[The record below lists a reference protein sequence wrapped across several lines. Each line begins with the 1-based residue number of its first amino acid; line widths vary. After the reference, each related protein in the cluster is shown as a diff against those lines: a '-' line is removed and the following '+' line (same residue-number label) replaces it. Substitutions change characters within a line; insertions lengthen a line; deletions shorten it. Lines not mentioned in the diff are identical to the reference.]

1 MTEFKSGSM
10 SVNNGFDWDN
20 SGANQGRSTTR
31 KQGRRGYSTMPR
43 SPAETLEPMRASEP
57 PVIYRKKR
65 EYHQTL
71 VFMSGTLTTI
81 VLLFVAVAAAFA
93 FAKYLFDKPGPLPHS
108 DIIAIPKGE
117 GLSAIANRLERKNII
132 IDKRLFKAAVMYF
145 GVQNK
150 LKAGEYEIPKSASMR
165 NVIDR
170 LLEGKS
176 ILHSLPFPE
185 GMTSQ
190 QLVDRMNAIE
200 TLSGE
205 ITEIPAEG
213 SMLPDTYRFTRGMDR
228 TELIKR
234 MQAAQEKFIDNLW
247 DQRQP
252 DLPIK
257 TKAEAL
263 TLASIVEK
271 ETGIAGERP
280 HIAGV
285 FMNRLNKGIRL
296 QSDPTIIY
304 GLVGGVGKLGRG
316 IRRSEIDRHT
326 PYNTYQIDGLPPTP
340 IANPGRAAIK
350 AVLNPKAT
358 EDIYFVADGT
368 GGHIFAKTLKQH
380 NANVRNWRQIEKKRK
395 AEAEERKKQEELNKE
410 LDAEN
415 KASEQKNE
423 KSSQLKKSP
432 GQSSDDIFSNLEETK
447 EQAVSFNSEQL
458 EKEPQKQEA
467 VEAATVNTQLAE
479 TNRIPLPLKK

>member
-1 MTEFKSGSM
+1 M
-10 SVNNGFDWDN
+10 SVNKGFDWDN
-20 SGANQGRSTTR
+20 SGANNGRSTIR
-31 KQGRRGYSTMPR
+31 KQGRRGYGTMPR

-71 VFMSGTLTTI
+71 VFMSGTLTTL
-81 VLLFVAVAAAFA
+81 VLIFVGLAASFA
-93 FAKYLFDKPGPLPHS
+93 FAKYMFDKPGPLNHS

-117 GLSAIANRLERKNII
+117 GLSAIANRLERKNMIV
-132 IDKRLFKAAVMYF
+132 DKRLFKAAVMYF

-150 LKAGEYEIPKSASMR
+150 LKAGEYEIPKQSSMR
-165 NVIDR
+165 QVIDR

-190 QLVDRMNAIE
+190 QLVDRINALE
-200 TLSGE
+200 TLTGE

-234 MQAAQEKFIDNLW
+234 MQTAQDKFIDKLW
-247 DQRQP
+247 NQRQA

-271 ETGIAGERP
+271 ETGVAGERP

-285 FMNRLNKGIRL
+285 FMNRLNQGIRL

-340 IANPGRAAIK
+340 IANPGRAAIE

-368 GGHIFAKTLKQH
+368 GGHIFAKTLKEH

-395 AEAEERKKQEELNKE
+395 AEAEQRKKEEEETKK

-415 KASEQKNE
+415 KSSDKQND
-423 KSSQLKKSP
+423 KSSALEPAAEKQQVSSSEDIFQNLEENKEQTVSFGLNNSENKTESDNK
-432 GQSSDDIFSNLEETK
+432 SSDDTIIANLKT
-447 EQAVSFNSEQL
+447 
-458 EKEPQKQEA
+458 
-467 VEAATVNTQLAE
+467 
-479 TNRIPLPLKK
+479 IPLPQKK

>member
-1 MTEFKSGSM
+1 M
-10 SVNNGFDWDN
+10 SVNKGFDWDN
-20 SGANQGRSTTR
+20 STGSSGRGSAR
-31 KQGRRGYSTMPR
+31 KPGRRGYGTMPR

-57 PVIYRKKR
+57 PIIYRKKR

-81 VLLFVAVAAAFA
+81 MLLFIGIALCFGL
-93 FAKYLFDKPGPLPHS
+93 AKYLYDKEGPLAHA

-150 LKAGEYEIPKSASMR
+150 LKAGEYEIPKNASMR
-165 NVIDR
+165 DVLDR

-190 QLVDRMNAIE
+190 QLVDRMNAHE
-200 TLSGE
+200 VLTGE
-205 ITEIPAEG
+205 IIEIPAEG
-213 SMLPDTYRFTRGMDR
+213 SMLPDTYKFTRGMDR
-228 TELIKR
+228 NELIKR
-234 MQAAQEKFIDNLW
+234 MQKAQESFLNAIW
-247 DQRQP
+247 DQRQQ

-257 TKAEAL
+257 TKEEAL

-316 IRRSEIDRHT
+316 IFRSEINKPT
-326 PYNTYQIDGLPPTP
+326 PYNTYTIDGLPPTP
-340 IANPGRAAIK
+340 IANPGRAAIE

-368 GGHIFAKTLKQH
+368 GGHIFAKTLKEHQ
-380 NANVRNWRQIEKKRK
+380 NNVLNWRKIEKERRLAAEK
-395 AEAEERKKQEELNKE
+395 AAIEKLNNPDPEPENQE
-410 LDAEN
+410 
-415 KASEQKNE
+415 KAVDTKD
-423 KSSQLKKSP
+423 KKSEADTN
-432 GQSSDDIFSNLEETK
+432 SIFNNLETSEEKAVALNVPADQAAKQDQTGDDATETASLL
-447 EQAVSFNSEQL
+447 ETVS
-458 EKEPQKQEA
+458 
-467 VEAATVNTQLAE
+467 
-479 TNRIPLPLKK
+479 IPLPEKK

>member
-1 MTEFKSGSM
+1 M
-10 SVNNGFDWDN
+10 SVNKGFDWDN
-20 SGANQGRSTTR
+20 SGANNGRSTIR
-31 KQGRRGYSTMPR
+31 KQGRRGYGTMPR

-71 VFMSGTLTTI
+71 VFMSGTLTTL
-81 VLLFVAVAAAFA
+81 VLIFVGLAASFA
-93 FAKYLFDKPGPLPHS
+93 FAKYMFDKPGPLNHS

-117 GLSAIANRLERKNII
+117 GLSAIANRLERKNMIV
-132 IDKRLFKAAVMYF
+132 DKRLFKAAVMYF

-150 LKAGEYEIPKSASMR
+150 LKAGEYEIPKQSSMR
-165 NVIDR
+165 QVIDR

-190 QLVDRMNAIE
+190 QLVDRMNALE
-200 TLSGE
+200 TLTGE

-234 MQAAQEKFIDNLW
+234 MQIAQDKFIDKLW
-247 DQRQP
+247 NQRQA

-271 ETGIAGERP
+271 ETGVAGERP

-285 FMNRLNKGIRL
+285 FMNRLNQGIRL

-340 IANPGRAAIK
+340 IANPGRAAIE

-368 GGHIFAKTLKQH
+368 GGHIFAKTLKEH

-395 AEAEERKKQEELNKE
+395 AEAEQRKKEEEETKK

-415 KASEQKNE
+415 KSSDKQND
-423 KSSQLKKSP
+423 KSSALEPAAEKQQVSSNEDIFQNLEENKEQTVSFGLNNSENKTESDNK
-432 GQSSDDIFSNLEETK
+432 SSDDTIIANLKT
-447 EQAVSFNSEQL
+447 
-458 EKEPQKQEA
+458 
-467 VEAATVNTQLAE
+467 
-479 TNRIPLPLKK
+479 IPLPQKK

>member
-1 MTEFKSGSM
+1 M
-10 SVNNGFDWDN
+10 SVNKGFDWDN
-20 SGANQGRSTTR
+20 SGANNGRSTIR
-31 KQGRRGYSTMPR
+31 KQGRRGYGTMPR

-71 VFMSGTLTTI
+71 VFMSGTLTTL
-81 VLLFVAVAAAFA
+81 VLIFVGLAASFA
-93 FAKYLFDKPGPLPHS
+93 FAKYMFDKPGPLNHS

-117 GLSAIANRLERKNII
+117 GLSAIANRLERKNMIV
-132 IDKRLFKAAVMYF
+132 DKRLFKAAVMYF

-150 LKAGEYEIPKSASMR
+150 LKAGEYEIPKQSSMR
-165 NVIDR
+165 QVIDR

-190 QLVDRMNAIE
+190 QLVDRMNALE
-200 TLSGE
+200 TLTGE

-234 MQAAQEKFIDNLW
+234 MQIAQDKFIDKLW
-247 DQRQP
+247 NQRQA

-271 ETGIAGERP
+271 ETGVAGERP

-285 FMNRLNKGIRL
+285 FMNRLNQGIRL

-340 IANPGRAAIK
+340 IANPGRAAIE

-368 GGHIFAKTLKQH
+368 GGHIFAKTLKEH

-395 AEAEERKKQEELNKE
+395 AEAEQRKKEEEETKK

-415 KASEQKNE
+415 KSSDKQND
-423 KSSQLKKSP
+423 KSSALEPAAEKQQVSSSEDIFQNLEENKEQTVSFGLNNSENKTESDNK
-432 GQSSDDIFSNLEETK
+432 SSDDTIIANLKT
-447 EQAVSFNSEQL
+447 
-458 EKEPQKQEA
+458 
-467 VEAATVNTQLAE
+467 
-479 TNRIPLPLKK
+479 IPLPQKK

>member
-1 MTEFKSGSM
+1 M
-10 SVNNGFDWDN
+10 SVNKGFDWDN
-20 SGANQGRSTTR
+20 SGANNGRSTIR
-31 KQGRRGYSTMPR
+31 KQGRRGYGTMPR

-71 VFMSGTLTTI
+71 VFMSGTLTTL
-81 VLLFVAVAAAFA
+81 VLIFVGLAASFA
-93 FAKYLFDKPGPLPHS
+93 FAKYMFDKPGPLNHS

-117 GLSAIANRLERKNII
+117 GLSAIANRLERKNMIV
-132 IDKRLFKAAVMYF
+132 DKRLFKAAVMYF

-150 LKAGEYEIPKSASMR
+150 LKAGEYEIPKQSSMR
-165 NVIDR
+165 QVIDR

-190 QLVDRMNAIE
+190 QLVDRMNALE
-200 TLSGE
+200 TLTGE

-234 MQAAQEKFIDNLW
+234 MQTAQDKFIDKLW
-247 DQRQP
+247 NQRQA

-271 ETGIAGERP
+271 ETGVAGERP

-285 FMNRLNKGIRL
+285 FMNRLNQGIRL

-340 IANPGRAAIK
+340 IANPGRAAIE

-368 GGHIFAKTLKQH
+368 GGHIFAKTLKEH

-395 AEAEERKKQEELNKE
+395 AEAEQRKKEEEETKK

-415 KASEQKNE
+415 KSSDKQND
-423 KSSQLKKSP
+423 KSSALEPAAEKQQVSSSEDIFQNLEENKEQTVSFGLNNSENKTESDNK
-432 GQSSDDIFSNLEETK
+432 SSDDTIIANLKT
-447 EQAVSFNSEQL
+447 
-458 EKEPQKQEA
+458 
-467 VEAATVNTQLAE
+467 
-479 TNRIPLPLKK
+479 IPLPQKK

>member
-1 MTEFKSGSM
+1 M
-10 SVNNGFDWDN
+10 SVNKGFDWDN
-20 SGANQGRSTTR
+20 SGANNGRSTIR
-31 KQGRRGYSTMPR
+31 KQGRRGYGTMPR

-71 VFMSGTLTTI
+71 VFMSGTLTTL
-81 VLLFVAVAAAFA
+81 VLIFVGLAASFA
-93 FAKYLFDKPGPLPHS
+93 FAKYMFDKPGPLNHS

-117 GLSAIANRLERKNII
+117 GLSAIANRLERKNMIV
-132 IDKRLFKAAVMYF
+132 DKRLFKAAVMYF

-150 LKAGEYEIPKSASMR
+150 LKAGEYEIPKQSSMR
-165 NVIDR
+165 QVIDR

-190 QLVDRMNAIE
+190 QLVDRMNALE
-200 TLSGE
+200 TLTGE

-234 MQAAQEKFIDNLW
+234 MQIAQDKFIDKLW
-247 DQRQP
+247 NQRQA

-271 ETGIAGERP
+271 ETGVAGERP

-285 FMNRLNKGIRL
+285 FMNRLNQGIRL

-340 IANPGRAAIK
+340 IANPGRAAIE

-368 GGHIFAKTLKQH
+368 GGHIFAKTLKEH

-395 AEAEERKKQEELNKE
+395 AEAEQRKKEEEETKK

-415 KASEQKNE
+415 KSSDKQND
-423 KSSQLKKSP
+423 KSSALEPAAEKQQVSSSEDIFQNLEENKEQTVSFGLNNSENKTESDNK
-432 GQSSDDIFSNLEETK
+432 SSDDTIFANLKT
-447 EQAVSFNSEQL
+447 
-458 EKEPQKQEA
+458 
-467 VEAATVNTQLAE
+467 
-479 TNRIPLPLKK
+479 IPLPQKK

>member
-1 MTEFKSGSM
+1 M
-10 SVNNGFDWDN
+10 SVNKGFDWDN
-20 SGANQGRSTTR
+20 SGANNGRSTTR
-31 KQGRRGYSTMPR
+31 KQGRRGYGTMPR

-57 PVIYRKKR
+57 PVISRKKR

-71 VFMSGTLTTI
+71 VFMSGTLTTL
-81 VLLFVAVAAAFA
+81 VLIFVGLAASFA
-93 FAKYLFDKPGPLPHS
+93 FAKYMFDKPGPLPHS
-108 DIIAIPKGE
+108 DVIAIPKGE

-150 LKAGEYEIPKSASMR
+150 LKAGEYEIPKQSSMR
-165 NVIDR
+165 EVIDR

-190 QLVDRMNAIE
+190 QLVDRMNANTIL
-200 TLSGE
+200 TGE

-234 MQAAQEKFIDNLW
+234 MQAAQEKFIDKIWN
-247 DQRQP
+247 DRQA

-285 FMNRLNKGIRL
+285 FMNRLNQGIRL

-304 GLVGGVGKLGRG
+304 GIVGGVGKLGRG
-316 IRRSEIDRHT
+316 IRRSEIDKHT

-350 AVLNPKAT
+350 AVLNPKTT

-380 NANVRNWRQIEKKRK
+380 QSNVRNWRQIEKKRK
-395 AEAEERKKQEELNKE
+395 LEAEKKKKAEEEAKKLDADNKSSNKQNDNSSLNKPE
-410 LDAEN
+410 QEN
-415 KASEQKNE
+415 SNT
-423 KSSQLKKSP
+423 SS
-432 GQSSDDIFSNLEETK
+432 GENIFQNLEENK
-447 EQAVSFNSEQL
+447 E
-458 EKEPQKQEA
+458 EA
-467 VEAATVNTQLAE
+467 VALSLQKTEKKIESNENSSENAIIANLVN
-479 TNRIPLPLKK
+479 IPLPEKK

>member
-1 MTEFKSGSM
+1 M
-10 SVNNGFDWDN
+10 SVNKGFDWDN
-20 SGANQGRSTTR
+20 SGANNGRSTIR
-31 KQGRRGYSTMPR
+31 KQGRRGYGTMPR

-71 VFMSGTLTTI
+71 VFMSGTLTTL
-81 VLLFVAVAAAFA
+81 VLIFVGLAASFA
-93 FAKYLFDKPGPLPHS
+93 FAKYMFDKPGPLNHS

-117 GLSAIANRLERKNII
+117 GLSAIANRLERKNMIV
-132 IDKRLFKAAVMYF
+132 DKRLFKAAVMYF

-150 LKAGEYEIPKSASMR
+150 LKAGEYEIPKQSSMR
-165 NVIDR
+165 QVIDR

-190 QLVDRMNAIE
+190 QLVDRMNALE
-200 TLSGE
+200 TLTGE

-234 MQAAQEKFIDNLW
+234 MQTAQDKFIDKLW
-247 DQRQP
+247 NQRQA

-271 ETGIAGERP
+271 ETGVAGERP

-285 FMNRLNKGIRL
+285 FMNRLNQGIRL

-326 PYNTYQIDGLPPTP
+326 SYNTYQIDGLPPTP
-340 IANPGRAAIK
+340 IANPGRAAIE

-368 GGHIFAKTLKQH
+368 GGHIFAKTLKEH

-395 AEAEERKKQEELNKE
+395 AEAEQRKKEEEETKK

-415 KASEQKNE
+415 KSSDKQND
-423 KSSQLKKSP
+423 KSSALEPAAEKQQVSSNEDIFQNLEENKEQTVSFGLNNSENKTESDNK
-432 GQSSDDIFSNLEETK
+432 SSDDTIIANLKT
-447 EQAVSFNSEQL
+447 
-458 EKEPQKQEA
+458 
-467 VEAATVNTQLAE
+467 
-479 TNRIPLPLKK
+479 IPLPQKK

>member
-1 MTEFKSGSM
+1 M
-10 SVNNGFDWDN
+10 SVNKGFDWDN
-20 SGANQGRSTTR
+20 SDANNGRSTIR
-31 KQGRRGYSTMPR
+31 KQGRRGYGTMPR

-71 VFMSGTLTTI
+71 VFMSGTLTTL
-81 VLLFVAVAAAFA
+81 VLIFVGLAASFA
-93 FAKYLFDKPGPLPHS
+93 FAKYMFDKPGPLNHS

-117 GLSAIANRLERKNII
+117 GLSAIANRLERKNMIV
-132 IDKRLFKAAVMYF
+132 DKRLFKAAVMYF

-150 LKAGEYEIPKSASMR
+150 LKAGEYEIPKQSSMR
-165 NVIDR
+165 QVIDR

-190 QLVDRMNAIE
+190 QLVDRMNALE
-200 TLSGE
+200 TLTGE

-234 MQAAQEKFIDNLW
+234 MQTAQDKFIDKLW
-247 DQRQP
+247 NQRQA

-271 ETGIAGERP
+271 ETGVAGERP

-285 FMNRLNKGIRL
+285 FMNRLNQGIRL

-340 IANPGRAAIK
+340 IANPGRAAIE

-358 EDIYFVADGT
+358 DDIYFVADGT
-368 GGHIFAKTLKQH
+368 GGHIFAKTLKEH

-395 AEAEERKKQEELNKE
+395 AEAEQRKKEEEETKK

-415 KASEQKNE
+415 KSSDKQND
-423 KSSQLKKSP
+423 KSSALEPAAEKQQVSSSEDIFQNLEENKEQTVSFGLNNSENKTESDNK
-432 GQSSDDIFSNLEETK
+432 SSDDTIIANLKT
-447 EQAVSFNSEQL
+447 
-458 EKEPQKQEA
+458 
-467 VEAATVNTQLAE
+467 
-479 TNRIPLPLKK
+479 IPLPQKK

>member
-1 MTEFKSGSM
+1 M
-10 SVNNGFDWDN
+10 SVNKGFDWDN
-20 SGANQGRSTTR
+20 SGANNGRSTIR
-31 KQGRRGYSTMPR
+31 KQGRRGYGTMPR

-71 VFMSGTLTTI
+71 VFMSGTLTTL
-81 VLLFVAVAAAFA
+81 VLIFVGLAASFA
-93 FAKYLFDKPGPLPHS
+93 FAKYMFDKPGPLNHS

-117 GLSAIANRLERKNII
+117 GLSAIANRLERKNMIV
-132 IDKRLFKAAVMYF
+132 DKRLFKAAVMYF

-150 LKAGEYEIPKSASMR
+150 LKAGEYEIPKQSSMR
-165 NVIDR
+165 QVIDR

-190 QLVDRMNAIE
+190 QLVDRMNALE
-200 TLSGE
+200 TLTGE

-234 MQAAQEKFIDNLW
+234 MQTAQDKFIDKLW
-247 DQRQP
+247 NQRQA

-271 ETGIAGERP
+271 ETGVAGERP

-285 FMNRLNKGIRL
+285 FMNRLNQGIRL

-340 IANPGRAAIK
+340 IANPGRAAIE

-368 GGHIFAKTLKQH
+368 GGHIFAKTLKEH

-395 AEAEERKKQEELNKE
+395 AEAEQRKKEEEETKK

-415 KASEQKNE
+415 KSSDKQND
-423 KSSQLKKSP
+423 KSSALEPAAEKQQVSSNEDIFQNLEENKEQTVSFGLNNSENKTESDNK
-432 GQSSDDIFSNLEETK
+432 SSDDTIIANLKT
-447 EQAVSFNSEQL
+447 
-458 EKEPQKQEA
+458 
-467 VEAATVNTQLAE
+467 
-479 TNRIPLPLKK
+479 IPLPQKK

>member
-1 MTEFKSGSM
+1 M
-10 SVNNGFDWDN
+10 SVNKGFDWDN
-20 SGANQGRSTTR
+20 SVGNNGRSAAR
-31 KQGRRGYSTMPR
+31 KHGRRGYGTMPR

-71 VFMSGTLTTI
+71 VFMSGTLTTL
-81 VLLFVAVAAAFA
+81 VLIFIGLVASFA
-93 FAKYLFDKPGPLPHS
+93 FAKFMFDKSGPLGHQ
-108 DIIAIPKGE
+108 DVIAIPKGE
-117 GLSAIANRLERKNII
+117 GLSAIANRLERKNMI

-150 LKAGEYEIPKSASMR
+150 LKAGEYEIPKNASMR
-165 NVIDR
+165 DVIDR

-190 QLVDRMNAIE
+190 QLVDRINANT
-200 TLSGE
+200 TLTGE

-213 SMLPDTYRFTRGMDR
+213 SLLPDTYKFTRGMDR

-234 MQAAQEKFIDNLW
+234 MQSAQDKFMENLW
-247 DQRQP
+247 AQRKEN
-252 DLPIK
+252 LPIK

-316 IRRSEIDRHT
+316 LRRSEIDKLT
-326 PYNTYQIDGLPPTP
+326 PYNTYQIDALPPTP

-350 AVLNPKAT
+350 AVLNPKDT
-358 EDIYFVADGT
+358 KDIFFVADGT
-368 GGHIFAKTLKQH
+368 GGHIFAETLKQH
-380 NANVRNWRQIEKKRK
+380 EFNVRNWRQIEKKRK
-395 AEAEERKKQEELNKE
+395 KEAEIKRKLDAEKQII
-410 LDAEN
+410 DAEN
-415 KASEQKNE
+415 KSKNIQQDKTPV
-423 KSSQLKKSP
+423 KSQNSRESDKR
-432 GQSSDDIFSNLEETK
+432 SSNDIFDNLEKTSEK
-447 EQAVSFNSEQL
+447 AVAFSIPQ
-458 EKEPQKQEA
+458 EKADADK
-467 VEAATVNTQLAE
+467 ATSVIANLA
-479 TNRIPLPLKK
+479 NIPLPLKK

>member
-1 MTEFKSGSM
+1 M
-10 SVNNGFDWDN
+10 SVNKGFDWDN
-20 SGANQGRSTTR
+20 SVGNNGRSAAR
-31 KQGRRGYSTMPR
+31 KHGRRGYGTMPR

-71 VFMSGTLTTI
+71 VFMSGTLTTL
-81 VLLFVAVAAAFA
+81 VLIFIGLVASFA
-93 FAKYLFDKPGPLPHS
+93 FAKFMFDKSGPLGHQ
-108 DIIAIPKGE
+108 DVIAIPKGE
-117 GLSAIANRLERKNII
+117 GLSAIANRLERKNMI

-150 LKAGEYEIPKSASMR
+150 LKAGEYEIPKNASMR
-165 NVIDR
+165 DVIDR

-190 QLVDRMNAIE
+190 QLVDRINANT
-200 TLSGE
+200 TLTGE

-213 SMLPDTYRFTRGMDR
+213 SLLPDTYKFTRGMDR

-234 MQAAQEKFIDNLW
+234 MQSAQDKFMENLW
-247 DQRQP
+247 AQRKEN
-252 DLPIK
+252 LPIK

-316 IRRSEIDRHT
+316 LRRSEIDKLT
-326 PYNTYQIDGLPPTP
+326 PYNTYQIDALPPTP

-350 AVLNPKAT
+350 AVLNPKDT
-358 EDIYFVADGT
+358 KDIFFVADGT
-368 GGHIFAKTLKQH
+368 GGHIFAETLKQH
-380 NANVRNWRQIEKKRK
+380 EFNVRNWRQIEKKRK
-395 AEAEERKKQEELNKE
+395 KEAEIKRKLDAEKQII
-410 LDAEN
+410 DAEN
-415 KASEQKNE
+415 KSKNIQQDKTPV
-423 KSSQLKKSP
+423 KSLNSRESDKR
-432 GQSSDDIFSNLEETK
+432 SSNDIFDNLEKTSEK
-447 EQAVSFNSEQL
+447 AVAFSIPQ
-458 EKEPQKQEA
+458 EKTDADK
-467 VEAATVNTQLAE
+467 ATSVIANLA
-479 TNRIPLPLKK
+479 NIPLPLKK